1 MPTFLTSKC
10 WKDDILQPKSPL
22 KPRTVP
28 THSSFG
34 LSHFSNGPSLR
45 VHWHDLASTSAN
57 HVYLTSFF
65 RFQICWSILGWLKG
79 EGKISPFSFCKIQG
93 RVGKMSKWIFLQGL
107 GFNLWYTFDK
117 VVWEIKGMV
126 ARKAKQLNIN
136 LLTTLGGVIKR
147 KWQNTRPVTIVE
159 QPN

>member
-1 MPTFLTSKC
+1 
-10 WKDDILQPKSPL
+10 
-22 KPRTVP
+22 
-28 THSSFG
+28 
-34 LSHFSNGPSLR
+34 
-45 VHWHDLASTSAN
+45 
-57 HVYLTSFF
+57 
-65 RFQICWSILGWLKG
+65 
-79 EGKISPFSFCKIQG
+79 
-93 RVGKMSKWIFLQGL
+93 
-107 GFNLWYTFDK
+107 